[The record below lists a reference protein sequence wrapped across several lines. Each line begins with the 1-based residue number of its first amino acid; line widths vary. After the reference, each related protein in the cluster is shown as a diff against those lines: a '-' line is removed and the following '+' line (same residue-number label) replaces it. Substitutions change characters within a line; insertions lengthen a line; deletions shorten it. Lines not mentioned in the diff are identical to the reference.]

1 VADLLD
7 LALRLWPQVRD
18 QGTVQDP
25 NDLDRLLD
33 TQGQP
38 GAPGFERGLR
48 HTFACFL
55 PSETAEAVLPTGER
69 TADDLTAR
77 FIAHLAVTRTL
88 LGAGLAVDERVA
100 NAVAE
105 SHALTW
111 VAAGGSYRTPLA
123 LALSLWLVA
132 LDPLSDS
139 DRPLPIDWSA
149 DVYNDV
155 ATWDPEQRLFSHYDI
170 REYAIDWA
178 AYVSYNRSRHAGVSR
193 WTIIEPLLRL
203 QRDDRARLA
212 LAQLSAADDTGDRA
226 PAAAMLERNRIAGLL
241 RAWSSASA

>member
-1 VADLLD
+1 VAELLD

-33 TQGQP
+33 TQGEP

-55 PSETAEAVLPTGER
+55 PSERAEVVLPTGER

-77 FIAHLAVTRTL
+77 FVAHLVVTRTL

-100 NAVAE
+100 NAIAE

-111 VAAGGSYRTPLA
+111 VAAGGSYRAPLA

-155 ATWDPEQRLFSHYDI
+155 ATWDPELRLFSHYDI
-170 REYAIDWA
+170 REQAIDWA
-178 AYVSYNRSRHAGVSR
+178 AYVSYDRERHSGVSR

-203 QRDDRARLA
+203 ERDDRARLA
-212 LAQLSAADDTGDRA
+212 LAQLSAADDVGDRA

-241 RAWSSASA
+241 RAWTSASA